1 MMENSMVTV
10 KEQKGYVE
18 EVIILDGRQ
27 DMLKYSLSNSLEDIK
42 IAIYE
47 RTGHTVSFD
56 DTSWKINSQL
66 SINAK
71 QLMNKHHADYSMTVL
86 SNGKRRKII
95 INMRHGDIW
104 FITGFEEIKG
114 SFYTWEQMFIYRT
127 VKRLVRIFKADE

>member
-1 MMENSMVTV
+1 MMENSLVTA
-10 KEQKGYVE
+10 KEQKGYAE
-18 EVIILDGRQ
+18 EVIILDGTQ
-27 DMLKYSLSNSLEDIK
+27 DMFKYSLSNSLEGIK

-56 DTSWKINSQL
+56 NTSWKINSQL
-66 SINAK
+66 SINVK

-86 SNGKRRKII
+86 SNGKWRKII

-114 SFYTWEQMFIYRT
+114 SFYTWEQRFIYRT
-127 VKRLVRIFKADE
+127 VKRLVRIFRPNG